1 MEIGSF
7 GVLYKTFVMKRFSRN
22 EVISAVPKLRKQGSG
37 LSGMVV
43 KDVVSIRY
51 LQLKMYF

>member
-7 GVLYKTFVMKRFSRN
+7 GVVYKTFIMKRFSRN
-22 EVISAVPKLRKQGSG
+22 EVICGMQGSG
-37 LSGMVV
+37 LCGMVV